1 MGTPNHT
8 LPISEA
14 FSREIDLIPTWRYA
28 NAYPRAIE
36 IATASANRVPI
47 NGVTLPDIRK
57 LITHSFVGLEAVPT
71 AFQTAAKTVDESGSL
86 VVKTVV
92 NFPGKARF

>member
-36 IATASANRVPI
+36 IATASVKGASI
-47 NGVTLPDIRK
+47 NGITLPDIRK
-57 LITHSFVGLEAVPT
+57 LITHKFEGIEAVPA
-71 AFQTAAKTVDESGSL
+71 AFQTAGGTVDESGSL

-92 NFPGKARF
+92 NFPRNTHF